1 MKLTIITVNY
11 NNLAG
16 LKRTSESIL
25 CQTMHEFEWI
35 VIDGGSNDGSKEYIE
50 SLSSQPTIWR
60 SEPDTGIYNAMNK
73 GIRLAHGDYLLF
85 MNSGDSLFSNDT
97 LYLAQDELVEDD
109 IIYGDALF
117 CGPDNQRTVTYPEKF
132 TLYDLWNSCTPCHQ
146 ATFIKSS
153 LLKERGGYS
162 ENYRIASDYRQ
173 WIIWKKEGRSFRH
186 LKQTICYYMLDGIS
200 STQLELHKEE
210 HDRII
215 NELFNEDARLQM
227 EQIDY
232 LKSFYEDAVSYR
244 EVEIKKRDNEIRIR
258 DEEIKKRDNEIR
270 IRDEEIRKR
279 DSIIEEV
286 RNEINALSTRYRHSI
301 SLDKLFHNK
310 LTRKIGKL
318 FKKTS
323 NY

>member
-1 MKLTIITVNY
+1 MKLTIITINY

-73 GIRLAHGDYLLF
+73 GIRLANGDYLLF

-97 LYLAQDELVEDD
+97 LSLALDKLVEAD

-117 CGPDNQRTVTYPEKF
+117 CGADNQRTVTYPEKF
-132 TLYDLWNSCTPCHQ
+132 TLYDLWNCCTPCHQ

-153 LLKERGGYS
+153 LLKGCDGYS
-162 ENYRIASDYRQ
+162 EDYRIASDYRQ
-173 WIIWKKEGRSFRH
+173 WIIWKNEGRSFRH

-232 LKSFYEDAVSYR
+232 LKSFYEDAVSHR
-244 EVEIKKRDNEIRIR
+244 EVRIKKCD
-258 DEEIKKRDNEIR
+258 DEIR

-279 DSIIEEV
+279 DKIIEEL
-286 RNEINALSTRYRHSI
+286 RNEINALSSQYDQLRRHSI
-301 SLDKLFHNK
+301 STDKLFHNK
-310 LTRKIGKL
+310 LTRKISKL